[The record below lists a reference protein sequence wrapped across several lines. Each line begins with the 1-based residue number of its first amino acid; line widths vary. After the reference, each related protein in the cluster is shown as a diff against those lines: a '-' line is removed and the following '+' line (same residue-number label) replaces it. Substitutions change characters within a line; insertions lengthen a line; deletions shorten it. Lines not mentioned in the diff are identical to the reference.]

1 MSPKTYQLE
10 GWKNYDD
17 ALAAAKEALLA
28 GKLIIYPT
36 DTLYGLGANA
46 LDEKAVGKVVAAKG
60 REGSKPISIIVSEL
74 EMMRKYA
81 ELSDEVSINLQQ
93 LLPGPFTAILKAKP
107 GLPKPIAPDGKV
119 GVRIPHHIFI
129 TTVVRRLQFPITA
142 TSANLSG
149 AKDPARL
156 EDVPEKMRKS
166 AAAIIDGGPTRWAD
180 GSTVIDFTLKK
191 PAILRR
197 GANCELAEEILRQA

>member
-1 MSPKTYQLE
+1 MSSNVFSLE

-17 ALAAAKEALLA
+17 ALVAAKEALLA
-28 GKLIIYPT
+28 GKLVIYPT

-46 LDEKAVGKVVAAKG
+46 LDEKAVEDVVAAKG
-60 REGSKPISIIVSEL
+60 RDDAKPISIIVSEL
-74 EMMRKYA
+74 EMMRRYA
-81 ELSDEVSINLQQ
+81 ELSDEVSLNLQQ
-93 LLPGPFTAILKAKP
+93 LLPGPFTAILNAKP

-119 GVRIPHHIFI
+119 GIRIPHHIFV
-129 TTVVRRLQFPITA
+129 TTVIRQLQFPNTA

-149 AKDPARL
+149 AKAPLRL
-156 EDVPEKMRKS
+156 EDVPAKLRNS
-166 AAAIIDGGPTRWAD
+166 AAAVIDGGPTRWGE

-197 GANCELAEEILRQA
+197 GANCELAEEIIGSQ